1 MLISTAY
8 AQSAGG
14 MPGSDMLIQ
23 IAPLVLI
30 FIVFYFLLIRP
41 QQRKLKEHR
50 DMVAAVRRGDVV
62 VTAGGIIGKVAK
74 VDDQELT
81 IEIADGVRVRIV
93 RSTIGDVRSRN
104 QPAGRAPRG
113 SGSEPAVVDSA
124 NDKAANDK
132 ADKGK

>member
-41 QQRKLKEHR
+41 QQRKLKQHR
-50 DMVAAVRRGDVV
+50 EMIAAVRRGDVV

-74 VDDQELT
+74 VDEQELS
-81 IEIADGVRVRIV
+81 IEIADGVRIRVV
-93 RSTIGDVRSRN
+93 RSTVGEVRSRN
-104 QPAGRAPRG
+104 QPASRTPRG
-113 SGSEPAVVDSA
+113 SGSEPAVVDP
-124 NDKAANDK
+124 ANDK

>member
-8 AQSAGG
+8 AQSAGS
-14 MPGSDMLIQ
+14 MPGGDMLIQ

-41 QQRKLKEHR
+41 QQRKLKQHR
-50 DMVAAVRRGDVV
+50 DMVAAVRRGDIV

-93 RSTIGDVRSRN
+93 RSTVGDVRSRN
-104 QPAGRAPRG
+104 QPAPRNPRG
-113 SGSEPAVVDSA
+113 SGSEPAVVD
-124 NDKAANDK
+124 AANDK
-132 ADKGK
+132 ADKADKGK

>member
-8 AQSAGG
+8 AQSVGG
-14 MPGSDMLIQ
+14 IPGSDMLIQ

-81 IEIADGVRVRIV
+81 IEIADGVRVRVV
-93 RSTIGDVRSRN
+93 RSTVGEVRSRN

-113 SGSEPAVVDSA
+113 SGSEPAVVDA
-124 NDKAANDK
+124 TADK

>member
-14 MPGSDMLIQ
+14 VPGGDMLIQ

-30 FIVFYFLLIRP
+30 FVVFYFLLIRP

-93 RSTIGDVRSRN
+93 RSTVSDVRSRN

-113 SGSEPAVVDSA
+113 SGSEPAVVD
-124 NDKAANDK
+124 AANDK

>member
-74 VDDQELT
+74 VDEQELT
-81 IEIADGVRVRIV
+81 IEIADGVRVRVV
-93 RSTIGDVRSRN
+93 RSTVGEVRSRN
-104 QPAGRAPRG
+104 QPAGRTPRG
-113 SGSEPAVVDSA
+113 SGSEPAVVEP
-124 NDKAANDK
+124 ANDK
-132 ADKGK
+132 ADKSK